1 MKTNNISNLFAGK
14 RIQRGNGFTLIELL
28 TVIAII
34 GILAAIIIPTVGKV
48 RQVANAAKNKSN
60 IRQLAVANLLYATDY
75 KYFAP
80 GNNNTLS
87 VDGKHTWH
95 ERVAAYAGFR
105 EFNTEDEN
113 GGLNPF
119 VVGEVPPGVFLR
131 PGDETLVETG
141 GGYKSSYTRNI
152 TIFTNDARVAQGKD
166 IKFVNQMRNPSAL
179 YMVTDFDWTTQGA
192 INDLTKHVGWFGGNY
207 TYAMGDASVKVFK
220 AGLLPNNDDQAQDY
234 VESFYDAMKSR

>member
-14 RIQRGNGFTLIELL
+14 RLHRGSGFTLIELL

-60 IRQLAVANLLYATDY
+60 IRQLAMANLLYATDY
-75 KYFAP
+75 KYFAS

-105 EFNTEDEN
+105 EFNTQNEGE
-113 GGLNPF
+113 GENPF

-131 PGDETLVETG
+131 PGDETLVEPG
-141 GGYKSSYTRNI
+141 GGYKSSYTRNL

-166 IKFVNQMRNPSAL
+166 IKFVNQMRNPSLL
-179 YMVTDFDWTTQGA
+179 YMITDFDWTTPGA
-192 INDLTKHVGWFGGNY
+192 LNDTTKHVGWFGGNY
-207 TYAMGDASVKVFK
+207 TYAMGDASVKVLK
-220 AGLLPNNDDQAQDY
+220 AGSLPINDESSQDY
-234 VESFYDAMKSR
+234 AVNFYDAIKSR